1 MTSYVTGPTIKRLR
15 EQKGYT
21 QKQLAEILQL
31 SDKTISKWETQKG
44 LPDISLIEPLA
55 KALGVS
61 VSELITGQCVINDN
75 KSSNMLK
82 SKFYVCPVCG
92 NVIHSTG
99 DGSFC
104 CCGISLPFLEVEECD
119 DEHAINIE
127 HIDNEIFVSIAHSMV
142 KNHYISFLAYVT
154 CDKIQFVKMY
164 PEQNAECRFTKCGH
178 GKIYAFCN
186 KHGFFEF
193 KI

>member
-1 MTSYVTGPTIKRLR
+1 MTGYVTGKTIKKLR

-31 SDKTISKWETQKG
+31 SDKTISKWETQRG

-55 KALGVS
+55 RVLGVS
-61 VSELITGQCVINDN
+61 VSELITGQCILNSN

-82 SKFYVCPVCG
+82 SRFYVCPVCG

-99 DGSFC
+99 EGAFS
-104 CCGISLPFLEVEECD
+104 CCGISLPCLESEQCD
-119 DEHAINIE
+119 DEHKINIE
-127 HIDNEIFVSIAHSMV
+127 HIDNEIFVSVAHPMV

-178 GKIYAFCN
+178 GKLYLLCN
-186 KHGFFEF
+186 KHGLFESRF
-193 KI
+193 

>member
-1 MTSYVTGPTIKRLR
+1 MTGYVTGKTIKKLR

-21 QKQLAEILQL
+21 QKQLAQILQL

-61 VSELITGQCVINDN
+61 VSELITGQCILNSN

-82 SKFYVCPVCG
+82 SKFYVCPVCT

-99 DGSFC
+99 EGLFS
-104 CCGISLPFLEVEECD
+104 CCGISLPCLEPEQCD
-119 DEHAINIE
+119 DEHKINIE
-127 HIDNEIFVSIAHSMV
+127 HIDNEIFVSAAHPMV

-164 PEQNAECRFTKCGH
+164 PEQNSECRFTRCGH
-178 GKIYAFCN
+178 GKIYLFCN
-186 KHGFFEF
+186 KHGFFESRF
-193 KI
+193 